1 MPAAITMTVAR
12 ILRKTG
18 FILLILFVLCE
29 MAIVGSGMAD
39 KIFSIDSAVLKK
51 VEERCGKDAPTRL
64 ISWENLVNQEQGK
77 SDMEKLDKVN
87 SFFNKNLS
95 YVEDIDLWGVKDYW
109 ATPVEFLCR
118 GAGDCED
125 YAIAKYFTLKAMGVP
140 EEKLNIS
147 YVKSLQLNKSH
158 MVLTYYSKPGEEP
171 LILDNLINSIK
182 PASQRDDLSPI
193 FSFNGTGLWMAQQR
207 GRGNMTNS
215 SRLRKWKDLLNR
227 MSENSF

>member
-1 MPAAITMTVAR
+1 MLATITMTVANN
-12 ILRKTG
+12 LKKTG
-18 FILLILFVLCE
+18 FTLWILGVLCGLF
-29 MAIVGSGMAD
+29 IVKSGMAD
-39 KIFSIDSAVLKK
+39 KIFSIDGTVLKK
-51 VEERCGKDAPTRL
+51 VEERCGKDAPARI

-87 SFFNKNLS
+87 SFFNKTLAF
-95 YVEDIDLWGVKDYW
+95 VEDIDLWGVKDYW

-125 YAIAKYFTLKAMGVP
+125 YAIAKYFTLKAMGIP
-140 EEKLNIS
+140 EGKLNIS

-171 LILDNLINSIK
+171 LILDNLISSIK
-182 PASQRDDLSPI
+182 PASQRNDLTPI

-207 GRGNMTNS
+207 GRGNITNS
-215 SRLRKWKDLLNR
+215 NRLRKWKDLLNR
-227 MSENSF
+227 MSENSL